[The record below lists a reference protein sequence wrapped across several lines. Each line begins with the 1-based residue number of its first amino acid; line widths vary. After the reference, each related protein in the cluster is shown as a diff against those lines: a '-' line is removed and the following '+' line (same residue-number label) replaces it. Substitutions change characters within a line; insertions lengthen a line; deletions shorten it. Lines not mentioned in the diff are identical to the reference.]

1 MPTIDAHIAY
11 PIAAVLV
18 ALVSDAQIVGVLG
31 MMVTM
36 VVRVTAILWLLQA
49 PLFLVLLVLLFPVF
63 LANGSCSLHH
73 VLTKG
78 LHSAQDPHS
87 PPSTPPRI
95 VVVLA
100 PTIGAHA
107 AHALFIVV
115 PSISARGQVL
125 LAPALVLP
133 GARRRRGRHVKR
145 EHVVLDVAFIQQ
157 EARPSRDV
165 RRRGCI
171 LQRRQIFVAAVIVR
185 VVLGLGQVQSRRVGL
200 HMQI

>member
-1 MPTIDAHIAY
+1 MPTIDAHIVY

-49 PLFLVLLVLLFPVF
+49 PLFLVLLLFPIF

-125 LAPALVLP
+125 LAPAVVLP

-145 EHVVLDVAFIQQ
+145 EHVVLGVAFIQQ
-157 EARPSRDV
+157 ETRPSRDV

-171 LQRRQIFVAAVIVR
+171 LQRRQIFVVAVIVR
-185 VVLGLGQVQSRRVGL
+185 VAPGLGQVQSRRVGL
-200 HMQI
+200 HMQIC